1 MAGKT
6 DKKATEDV
14 PCFNEIILKKLLAS
28 YSAYS
33 EESQVRLSPDIVN
46 NIKQCL
52 AENLSLTKV
61 IFYNLYNH
69 SKRRKKL
76 NII

>member
-1 MAGKT
+1 MGGKG
-6 DKKATEDV
+6 DKKATDDV

-28 YSAYS
+28 YTAYS
-33 EESQVRLSPDIVN
+33 EESRVRPSPDIVN

-61 IFYNLYNH
+61 NTLSLLTTPDNGD
-69 SKRRKKL
+69 
-76 NII
+76 